1 MRVWMEKSQVRD
13 LAPAIASVHARP
25 ARPLLTIRPRPAIAS
40 LHLREAWAHRE
51 LLLFLAWRD
60 LKVRYKQ
67 TALGAAWA
75 VVQPLLPMA
84 IFAAT
89 LGRVIG
95 PASGTAPYALF
106 VYAALLPW
114 TFFAN
119 AVTSSTNSIIG
130 NANLISKVYFPRLII
145 PAAAVLGASVDF
157 AIAFAMLGGLLA
169 WYRIP
174 LHPHMLMTP
183 VLALL
188 VVVLALGAGLLFSAL
203 SVKYRDVRHA
213 LPFAVQLWMFATP
226 VVFPVTMMPPSWRW
240 LLALN
245 PMTGIVEAFRSAVLG
260 LPFQFMPLAISAGFS
275 VTLLICAAWF
285 FRRAER
291 TFADT
296 I

>member
-1 MRVWMEKSQVRD
+1 MRD
-13 LAPAIASVHARP
+13 AAAAFASAHVRP

-40 LHLREAWAHRE
+40 LQLREAWAHRE
-51 LLLFLAWRD
+51 LLLFLTWRD

-67 TALGAAWA
+67 TALGATWA

-95 PASGTAPYALF
+95 PASGSAPYAIF

-119 AVTSSTNSIIG
+119 AVTSSTNSIVG
-130 NANLISKVYFPRLII
+130 SANLISKVYFPRVII
-145 PAAAVLGASVDF
+145 PAAAVLGATVDF
-157 AIAFAMLGGLLA
+157 AIGFAMLGGLLA

-174 LHPHMLMTP
+174 LHPHLLLTP
-183 VLALL
+183 LLAVL
-188 VVVLALGAGLLFSAL
+188 VVVLALGTGTLFSAL

-226 VVFPVTMMPPSWRW
+226 VVFPVTLMPPSWRW

-245 PMTGIVEAFRSAVLG
+245 PMTGIVEGFRSAVLG
-260 LPFQFMPLAISAGFS
+260 LPFPFVPLAVSASIS
-275 VTLLICAAWF
+275 VTLLIGAAWF

>member
-1 MRVWMEKSQVRD
+1 MAAFD
-13 LAPAIASVHARP
+13 RP
-25 ARPLLTIRPRPAIAS
+25 ARPLLTLRPRTTVAS

-51 LLLFLAWRD
+51 LLLFLTWRD

-67 TALGAAWA
+67 TVLGVAWA
-75 VVQPLLPMA
+75 IVQPLLPMV
-84 IFAAT
+84 IFTIT
-89 LGRVIG
+89 LGRVVG
-95 PASGTAPYALF
+95 PASGNAPYALF

-119 AVTSSTNSIIG
+119 ALTSSTNSVIG
-130 NANLISKVYFPRLII
+130 NANLISKVYFPRVII
-145 PAAAVLGASVDF
+145 PASAVLGALADFIIGF
-157 AIAFAMLGGLLA
+157 AILGGLLI

-174 LHPHMLMTP
+174 LHPHVLLVP
-183 VLALL
+183 ALALL
-188 VVVLALGAGLLFSAL
+188 VVVLALGAGMLCSAM

-213 LPFAVQLWMFATP
+213 LPFAVQLWMSATP
-226 VVFPVTMMPPSWRW
+226 VVFPTTLMPSSWRW

-245 PMTGIVEAFRSAVLG
+245 PMTGVVEGFRSAVLG
-260 LPFQFMPLAISAGFS
+260 LPVPVVPLATSATIAVF
-275 VTLLICAAWF
+275 LLVCAAWF

>member
-1 MRVWMEKSQVRD
+1 VRD
-13 LAPAIASVHARP
+13 AAAATVSVHARP
-25 ARPLLTIRPRPAIAS
+25 VLTIRPRPAIAS
-40 LHLREAWAHRE
+40 LQLREAWAHRE
-51 LLLFLAWRD
+51 LLLFLTWRD

-89 LGRVIG
+89 LGRIIG
-95 PASGTAPYALF
+95 PASGTAPYAIF

-119 AVTSSTNSIIG
+119 AVTSSTNSIVG
-130 NANLISKVYFPRLII
+130 NANLVSKVYFPRLII
-145 PAAAVLGASVDF
+145 PAAAVLGATVDF
-157 AIAFAMLGGLLA
+157 AIGFAMLGGLLA

-174 LHPHMLMTP
+174 LHPHLLLTP
-183 VLALL
+183 LLAVL
-188 VVVLALGAGLLFSAL
+188 VVVLALGTGTLFSAL

-213 LPFAVQLWMFATP
+213 LPFVVQLWMFATP
-226 VVFPVTMMPPSWRW
+226 VVFPVTLMPPSWRW
-240 LLALN
+240 LLAIN
-245 PMTGIVEAFRSAVLG
+245 PMTGIVEGFRSAVLG
-260 LPFQFMPLAISAGFS
+260 LPFPFVPLAVSAGIS
-275 VTLLICAAWF
+275 VTLLIGAAWF

-291 TFADT
+291 AFADT